1 MVLRKICLWP
11 RGFPT
16 YLYRC
21 ILYIYIC
28 IYIYIY
34 IYVYTYMYI
43 YIYVSIHTHIYIYNI
58 YIYID
63 LVTDRTMEMQK
74 GSPGAVS
81 QKGSDR

>member
-21 ILYIYIC
+21 ILYIYVSIS
-28 IYIYIY
+28 ISIY

-43 YIYVSIHTHIYIYNI
+43 YMYQYTHIYN
-58 YIYID
+58 IYID